1 LKDHF
6 SERQI
11 VEIVAVLALFG
22 SLNRWNDTLATTLE
36 GEPTTFATG
45 TLQSHGWTLG
55 KHG

>member
-22 SLNRWNDTLATTLE
+22 SLNRWNDTLATMLE
-36 GEPTTFATG
+36 DEPTSFAIS
-45 TLQSHGWTLG
+45 TLQNHGWTRG